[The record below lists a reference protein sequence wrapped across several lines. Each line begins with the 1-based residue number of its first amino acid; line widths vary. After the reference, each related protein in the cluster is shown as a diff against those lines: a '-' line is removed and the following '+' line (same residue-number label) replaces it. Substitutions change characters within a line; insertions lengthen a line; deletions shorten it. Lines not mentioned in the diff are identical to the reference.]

1 MTPPADL
8 RGRSLLGV
16 FAHPD
21 DESITC
27 GGLLAWCAHLG
38 ADVAL
43 LCLTRGEHGQ
53 DGREPV
59 NGRAARGQDQSRPG
73 EDAIPYGQGGGDLAR
88 TRSRELERAAREL
101 GVKKVTIL
109 EHSDGMLPWL
119 DAARLEADVEA
130 AIRRRRPDVV
140 ITFDEDGVYG
150 HPDHVAVHE
159 RTTAVV
165 AGLDESAPAL
175 YYVTVPPEAMRAVAD
190 HAAQKLR
197 ARTDGPVPGVARHEG
212 HGQEARDDGGARRAS
227 VARPGPTSILG
238 VDDPDAFGSEAPA
251 PTLVVDAGTFAAAKL
266 AALACHATQFHG
278 GALEAVELEDAPRLL
293 GVEHY
298 RRAAVGAA
306 GPSFLDA
313 FAVPAA
319 AGAASRRSPS
329 DRTRRS
335 TVGASEREHGHAE
348 RPAAR
353 ADGAG
358 HRRTP

>member
-8 RGRSLLGV
+8 RGRSLLAV

-53 DGREPV
+53 DGRERG
-59 NGRAARGQDQSRPG
+59 NRRAPRGQDVSRHETG
-73 EDAIPYGQGGGDLAR
+73 AGDLAR
-88 TRSRELERAAREL
+88 IRSRELECAARAL
-101 GVKKVTIL
+101 GVKKVTLL
-109 EHSDGMLPWL
+109 EHADGMLPWV
-119 DAARLEADVEA
+119 DAARLEADIEA
-130 AIRRRRPDVV
+130 AIRRQRPDAV

-159 RTTAVV
+159 RATAVV
-165 AGLDESAPAL
+165 AALRESAPAL
-175 YYVTVPPEAMRAVAD
+175 YYVTMPPGAMRAVAD
-190 HAAQKLR
+190 HVAQKLR
-197 ARTDGPVPGVARHEG
+197 ARTAGPVPGIARREG
-212 HGQEARDDGGARRAS
+212 RGPSTPEARGAPRAT
-227 VARPGPTSILG
+227 VGPRPNPTSILG
-238 VDDPDAFGSEAPA
+238 VGDPDAFGAEAPA
-251 PTLVVDAGTFAAAKL
+251 PTLVVDAGAFAAAKL
-266 AALACHATQFHG
+266 DALSCHATQFHG
-278 GALEAVELEDAPRLL
+278 GALEAVAPDDAPRLL

-319 AGAASRRSPS
+319 AAGAASLPSLS

-335 TVGASEREHGHAE
+335 TE
-348 RPAAR
+348 RPA
-353 ADGAG
+353 
-358 HRRTP
+358 P